1 MFSDTLCG
9 ILHEKHEY
17 CYNQRSETLTHHRL
31 LKKNSSPTTSVLGG
45 SEDHVDV
52 EFDET
57 FDDTDFDI
65 PDAEPP
71 PPREMKTLEMLKRAL
86 KKHQLVAAEH
96 DQPPQPEIVE
106 SPLNDINTFFVTS
119 ITSSCNSTNPPPS
132 DDIEVEFTTDG
143 VLPPKNSQQEEL
155 NVARSTVD
163 EQKIP
168 VQPTKPVI
176 QVQATTNNGFKG
188 PVKTYPVLFISCQWL
203 HRAQHHHGKV
213 KVQILHFQVFQV
225 DPINTSFFRTV
236 NGSGLTEYISLA
248 APPKAR
254 RVWTCIYSS

>member
-1 MFSDTLCG
+1 M
-9 ILHEKHEY
+9 
-17 CYNQRSETLTHHRL
+17 
-31 LKKNSSPTTSVLGG
+31 LGG

-96 DQPPQPEIVE
+96 DQPQQPEIVE
-106 SPLNDINTFFVTS
+106 SPLNDINTFFT
-119 ITSSCNSTNPPPS
+119 TGSCNSTNPPPS
-132 DDIEVEFTTDG
+132 DDIEVEFTTDV
-143 VLPPKNSQQEEL
+143 VLPPKNSQQEEPK
-155 NVARSTVD
+155 VASSTGD

-188 PVKTYPVLFISCQWL
+188 PVKTYPVLL
-203 HRAQHHHGKV
+203 
-213 KVQILHFQVFQV
+213 
-225 DPINTSFFRTV
+225 TS
-236 NGSGLTEYISLA
+236 
-248 APPKAR
+248 
-254 RVWTCIYSS
+254 